1 MAISSENKLIQVK
14 ISNLAYEY
22 LKKYSSLFDV
32 SISRFAEIAINE
44 RIVHFGGFE
53 DVKKD

>member
-14 ISNLAYEY
+14 ISNLAYDY

-32 SISRFAEIAINE
+32 SISRFAETAINE
-44 RIVHFGGFE
+44 RIVHLGGFE
-53 DVKKD
+53 NVKKD